1 MAWLN
6 GLGAHVF
13 SSDEAA
19 FAIMADSSDGGLQR
33 LNEDEPHGPFYVM
46 ILRATQLATGGRNE
60 FLLRYPSVLFGML
73 LLALTYRLGRDLRL
87 GGWASL
93 AAMVLLGLNP
103 QITYHVRE
111 VRPYAAMIF
120 MMALAAWVG
129 LRFEHLRWRGV
140 ATLTSVLALLT
151 HYFNAPFIA
160 GLGLWGLISLRGRA
174 RRDWLLTQAAAAV
187 AIAFWLPTMGKGFF
201 NSNSLNT
208 GKTWSFILPPWETF
222 ARLLAVGAQGYRE
235 YMDLGF
241 SIPGGLLLLAGVG
254 LGGLVLSGRRR
265 GWLWSLTAVPLLAY
279 ALLAWVRPVF
289 HPKYTLPWLAF
300 AVLGLAAC
308 IGRRPRVGGFA
319 GLALAL
325 IMVMPTVRTLQRPYD
340 PGVTTTAEISNA
352 PKDLASGLIGAAGQ
366 RDAFGLGTPDPV
378 HCYYFQHYFERSLDC
393 ILIPR
398 APDQS
403 LADLT
408 RQSDEV
414 FATHDVLWYLDY
426 TNPAWDTGERA
437 QAVLG
442 QAAVDLG
449 ADSFG
454 GQALR
459 LFGSSSAIH
468 SQAQPSAVTFGAVA
482 RLDAAWVRAGHNL
495 HVVLIWT
502 SLSDR
507 PALDAKVFVHLTDA
521 SGAVLSQDDSVPV
534 NWTRPLSTWARGETI
549 LDVHVLDL
557 AGRPL
562 QESDVLHVGLYDATT
577 LDRLPALDPKGA
589 ALADQIATVDL
600 GDAATAK

>member
-1 MAWLN
+1 
-6 GLGAHVF
+6 
-13 SSDEAA
+13 
-19 FAIMADSSDGGLQR
+19 MADTSDGGLQR
-33 LNEDEPHGPFYVM
+33 LNEDEPQGPVYIL

-60 FLLRYPSVLFGML
+60 FLLRYPSVLLGML
-73 LLALTYRLGRDLRL
+73 LLALAYRLGRDLKL

-93 AAMVLLGLNP
+93 AGMVLLGLNP

-111 VRPYAAMIF
+111 VRPYAAMLF
-120 MMALAAWVG
+120 TMVLAGWTG

-140 ATLTSVLALLT
+140 ATLTSLLALLT
-151 HYFNAPFIA
+151 YYFNAPFVV

-174 RRDWLLTQAAAAV
+174 RREWLLTQAAAAA
-187 AIAFWLPTMGKGFF
+187 AIAVWLPTMGKGFF
-201 NSNSLNT
+201 NSSSLDT

-235 YMDLGF
+235 YTSLWF

-254 LGGLVLSGRRR
+254 FGGLMLSGRRR
-265 GWLWSLTAVPLLAY
+265 WWLWSLTAVPLVTY

-300 AVLGLAAC
+300 AMLGFAAW
-308 IGRRPRVGGFA
+308 IARRPRLGGAA

-325 IMVMPTVRTLQRPYD
+325 MMVMPTVRTLQAPYD

-352 PKDLASGLIGAAGQ
+352 PRDLAIGLIGAAGP

-378 HCYYFQHYFERSLDC
+378 HCYYLQHYFDRSLDC
-393 ILIPR
+393 ILLPR
-398 APDQS
+398 APNAS
-403 LADLT
+403 VADLT
-408 RQSDEV
+408 RQANEV

-426 TNPAWDTGERA
+426 TNPAWDTDEQA
-437 QAVLG
+437 QGVLS
-442 QAAVDLG
+442 QVAVDLG
-449 ADSFG
+449 TDTLG
-454 GQALR
+454 GQTLR
-459 LFGSSSAIH
+459 LFGSSTAIQG
-468 SQAQPSAVTFGAVA
+468 QAQPNGATFGAVA
-482 RLDAAWVRAGHNL
+482 KLDGAWMRAGHDL

-502 SLSDR
+502 SLADH

-521 SGAVLSQDDSVPV
+521 SGAILSQEDSVPV
-534 NWTRPLSTWARGETI
+534 NWTRPLSTWKPGETI

-562 QESDVLHVGLYDATT
+562 QKSDVLHIGLYDPTT
-577 LDRLPALDPKGA
+577 LDRLPALDAQGVT
-589 ALADQIATVDL
+589 LAGQIATVVLDDTL
-600 GDAATAK
+600 VSK